1 MKRPLYLAAGVSC
14 VALGAV
20 GAVLPIMP
28 TVPFLLLAAFC
39 FARSNP
45 AWERKLLDH
54 PRYGPPLQHW
64 RERRSISRPAKLA
77 AVTAMSAGALVTW
90 MMLGVPWVF
99 VSLAILAI
107 CGGWILTRP
116 E

>member
-1 MKRPLYLAAGVSC
+1 MKRPLYLTVGLSC
-14 VALGAV
+14 VALGAI

-45 AWERKLLDH
+45 AWEQKLLGH
-54 PRYGPPLQHW
+54 PRYGPPLVRW

-90 MMLGVPWVF
+90 ITLGVPWAY
-99 VSLAILAI
+99 VSLTILVVA
-107 CGGWILTRP
+107 GGWILTRP